1 MPHIWRQAFL
11 GAIHS
16 FQRSLVVKH
25 TDTAWLFPTFIAFQ
39 VVVSSVLQVQRVPKL
54 TLCMNGLIFWSSWTL
69 PLTAWLIFL
78 ALLTLLLMVLFSLL
92 ISYTHYIFHLEVEI
106 SFCLLFSLARLF
118 SGRLSLFFF
127 CFSILSADVIYTRNF
142 DSITLQQQ
150 AKRQEQHWIPRCNR

>member
-1 MPHIWRQAFL
+1 MTWYAAHLAASFSRCYSY
-11 GAIHS
+11 S
-16 FQRSLVVKH
+16 FQPSPVVKH

-106 SFCLLFSLARLF
+106 SFCLPFSLARLF
-118 SGRLSLFFF
+118 SGRLSLFFLLF
-127 CFSILSADVIYTRNF
+127 HLVG
-142 DSITLQQQ
+142 
-150 AKRQEQHWIPRCNR
+150 RCYLYSEFRFNHFAAAT

>member
-1 MPHIWRQAFL
+1 MHAEATVTWYAAHLAASFSRYCYSY
-11 GAIHS
+11 S
-16 FQRSLVVKH
+16 FQPSPVVKH

-106 SFCLLFSLARLF
+106 SFCLPFSLARLF
-118 SGRLSLFFF
+118 SGRLSLFF
-127 CFSILSADVIYTRNF
+127 SAFPSCR
-142 DSITLQQQ
+142 
-150 AKRQEQHWIPRCNR
+150 